1 MKQKMIIA
9 AALAVIFVLAS
20 CKSQQSAAP
29 TQAEIKK
36 EQNELNVTTKP
47 MPSRVL
53 DWSNRNMGEPQVP
66 PWLKSL
72 LRGNSQAVKQ
82 EFELNPNARVKYSL
96 AQRPNRDEAR
106 VSSTLLF
113 NQQIAT
119 ELKNYVV
126 TAAAQTLNQGQ
137 MDIIEE
143 ITTAT
148 KVVVTGNR
156 NVAEFWQLVET
167 TDDKSG
173 AKSREYLYYIVWSI
187 EPSIWDQIVRKYV
200 NDVIGKLPDRQVQTN
215 VANAFNDIAA
225 ASRRENE
232 LSERDFQLMVDERSR
247 AAENAHERE
256 MARIQSG
263 AQVGVAQADSAAR
276 AAEAESKA
284 RYAAYK
290 SANPTVVAV
299 ASTTAGDV
307 DWIKALSTAAKVN
320 Y

>member
-1 MKQKMIIA
+1 MKEKMLITVAIVI
-9 AALAVIFVLAS
+9 AVIFVLGS
-20 CKSQQSAAP
+20 CSSQPNTAAP
-29 TQAEIKK
+29 TPAEIKK
-36 EQNELNVTTKP
+36 EQNSLNVTTQP
-47 MPSRVL
+47 MASKIL
-53 DWSNRNMGEPQVP
+53 DWSNRNMGEDQAP

-82 EFELNPNARVKYSL
+82 EFGLNPNARVKYSL
-96 AQRPNRDEAR
+96 AQRANRDEAR

-137 MDIIEE
+137 MDIVEE

-167 TDDKSG
+167 TDDRSG
-173 AKSREYLYYIVWSI
+173 AMSREYLYYIVWSI

-225 ASRRENE
+225 ASKRENE
-232 LSERDFQLMVDERSR
+232 LSDRDFQQMVNERSK
-247 AAENAHERE
+247 AAQNAHERE
-256 MARIQSG
+256 MTQIRSD
-263 AQVGVAQADSAAR
+263 AQVDIAQAKADSI
-276 AAEAESKA
+276 A
-284 RYAAYK
+284 RYAAYR
-290 SANPTVVAV
+290 SGDPTVAAI
-299 ASTTAGDV
+299 ASTTAGDI
-307 DWIKALSTAAKVN
+307 DWISALSTSAKVN
-320 Y
+320 F

>member
-1 MKQKMIIA
+1 MKEKMIA
-9 AALAVIFVLAS
+9 AIAVIFVLAS
-20 CKSQQSAAP
+20 CKSQPQQTSAP
-29 TQAEIKK
+29 THAEIKK
-36 EQNELNVTTKP
+36 EQNDANVSAQP

-53 DWSNRNMGEPQVP
+53 DWSNRNMGEPQAP

-82 EFELNPNARVKYSL
+82 EFGLNPNAKVKYSL
-96 AQRPNRDEAR
+96 AQRSNRDEAR

-137 MDIIEE
+137 MDIVEE

-148 KVVVTGNR
+148 KVIVTGNR

-167 TDDKSG
+167 TDDRSG
-173 AKSREYLYYIVWSI
+173 ARSREYLYYIVWSM
-187 EPSIWDQIVRKYV
+187 EPDIWDQIVRKYV

-225 ASRRENE
+225 ASRRETE
-232 LSERDFQLMVDERSR
+232 LNDRDFQRMIDERAR
-247 AAENAHERE
+247 AAENAQERE
-256 MARIQSG
+256 MARIRSG
-263 AQVGVAQADSAAR
+263 AQADIAQAKADSA
-276 AAEAESKA
+276 A

-290 SANPTVVAV
+290 SGDPTVTAV

-307 DWIKALSTAAKVN
+307 DWIKALSTASKVN